1 MGAKGQRLKGTDL
14 RWFPC
19 DGPRVPPPVMV
30 HEPQRH
36 AVALLP
42 GVGPGRA
49 EVVAGDGG
57 VSLRLLLLL
66 LDLSD
71 LEQNEGG

>member
-1 MGAKGQRLKGTDL
+1 
-14 RWFPC
+14 
-19 DGPRVPPPVMV
+19 MV
-30 HEPQRH
+30 HEPEGH
-36 AVALLP
+36 AVTLLP

-57 VSLRLLLLL
+57 VPLGLLLLL

-71 LEQNEGG
+71 LKQNEGG